1 MNGFNS
7 PYTAVAPEESG
18 WRLDKFLAHRFPQY
32 SRVQIQKAFEL
43 GHVFDAHSN
52 LNKRSQSQKVYCGQK
67 FRIQIA
73 PPEPLRLNPVDM
85 SLKILYE
92 DDDIIVIDKAAGHVV
107 HPSPGHYDESIVH
120 GLLAHCHNTLSSV
133 SGIERPGIVH
143 RLDQFTTGVMVVAKH
158 DHAHRAL
165 SAQFAQ
171 RTVHKTYWA
180 IVHKAP
186 APPVGRIETL
196 IGRNPNHPLRMAI
209 ALTQGKHAITR
220 YRTQYSSGVYS
231 VLECFPET
239 GRTHQ
244 IRVHLAHIGHKIIG
258 DPLYGL
264 PHADLTR
271 QGLHAKKLEFMHPT
285 RHHVM
290 RITSPIP
297 EDMQQFIQK
306 YITSETV

>member
-1 MNGFNS
+1 VSGFNS
-7 PYTAVAPEESG
+7 TYLAVSAEECG
-18 WRLDKFLAHRFPQY
+18 LRLDQFFARRLPQY

-43 GHVFDAHSN
+43 GHVFDTNHV
-52 LNKRSQSQKVYCGQK
+52 LDKGKQSQKVSTGQQ
-67 FRIQIA
+67 FRIEIVL
-73 PPEPLRLNPVDM
+73 PEPLRLNPVDM

-92 DDDIIVIDKAAGHVV
+92 DEDIIVIDKAAGHVV
-107 HPSPGHYDESIVH
+107 HPSPGHFDESIVH
-120 GLLAHCHNTLSSV
+120 GLLAHCQSTLSSV
-133 SGIERPGIVH
+133 SGVERPGIVH

-158 DHAHRAL
+158 DQAHRAL
-165 SAQFAQ
+165 STQFAQ

-180 IVHKAP
+180 IVHKTP

-196 IGRNPNHPLRMAI
+196 MGRHPNHPLRMAVS
-209 ALTQGKHAITR
+209 LTQGKHAITR
-220 YRTQYSSGVYS
+220 YRTQCTSGLYS

-258 DPLYGL
+258 DPLYGRA
-264 PHADLTR
+264 HIDLSR

-290 RITSPIP
+290 RINSPIP

-306 YITSETV
+306 HIAPETA